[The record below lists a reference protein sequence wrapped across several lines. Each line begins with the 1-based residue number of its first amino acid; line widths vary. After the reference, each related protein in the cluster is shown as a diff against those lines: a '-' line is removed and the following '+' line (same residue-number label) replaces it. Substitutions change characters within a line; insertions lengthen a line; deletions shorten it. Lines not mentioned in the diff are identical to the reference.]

1 MQAIIVD
8 CVLVVQPQLAPIV
21 GDNAEPIMAIP
32 EDSQAASPTHGK
44 VITTGKPW
52 PPATCV
58 AIVHIMLPSGHIW
71 PTIVQIRAPATL
83 AKVEDILSEKTM
95 TISCARGRTP
105 ATCTHNSP
113 SITSIGS
120 MVPE

>member
-8 CVLVVQPQLAPIV
+8 CVPVVQPQLAPIV

-32 EDSQAASPTHGK
+32 EDSQAARPTHGK

-58 AIVHIMLPSGHIW
+58 AIVHIMLPSGHVR
-71 PTIVQIRAPATL
+71 PTIVQVLAPATL

-113 SITSIGS
+113 SITSVGS